1 MKGGCEQL
9 RLLHNL
15 SRTPAPTES
24 HLSRTPHLRLL
35 TLAAPAALALLSG
48 CAQLPP
54 QAVDADAHQVQVQ
67 ADREAVRRNVAPLR
81 ATLGLDEAIARALK
95 YNLDRR
101 ARLMEQAMAV
111 QQYDASQYDALPR
124 LVAAAGYSARDS
136 DRLARSVN
144 SVTGQQIGVD
154 PSVSQTRQHTLA
166 QMDLTWNLL
175 DYGLA
180 RYNTEQAGDRV
191 LAAAERRRKATHLL
205 VQDVRVAYW
214 RAASAQRLRDE
225 VRATLTLAEEAMT
238 DARQAEEEKLRA
250 PLDSLRYQ
258 RQLTENMRLLE
269 SIEQELVTARYDLA
283 GLINAPVM
291 LQVTLDSDPTLDNT
305 DLLATPAEA
314 MEDQALA
321 QNADLREQAYQRRIA
336 ATEVHKVLARA
347 YPNLSFSLGA
357 RYDTDSYLVHKS
369 WNEAGLQ
376 ASYNLFN
383 LLSLPSQKRAAEA
396 GVALADQRRLAAHVA
411 VVTQVYV
418 AREQLSSARQQFK
431 RAHALWALD
440 SKITEQMNRREQAQA
455 GSKLERVAAQT
466 TSIISLLRRY
476 QALAQVHAAT
486 SRLQAT
492 LGVDPLP
499 DSSDDLTLEQISTQ
513 VRSRLL
519 GS

>member
-1 MKGGCEQL
+1 MSRPSHP
-9 RLLHNL
+9 RLI
-15 SRTPAPTES
+15 A
-24 HLSRTPHLRLL
+24 LL
-35 TLAAPAALALLSG
+35 ALTTLAG

-54 QAVDADAHQVQVQ
+54 P
-67 ADREAVRRNVAPLR
+67 APLGADDHQAR
-81 ATLGLDEAIARALK
+81 IAADKAAIVRDVEPVGATLALDEAIARALK

-101 ARLMEQAMAV
+101 ARLLEQAMAL
-111 QQYDASQYDALPR
+111 QQYDASGHDMLPR

-136 DRLARSVN
+136 DRLSRSVN
-144 SVTGQQIGVD
+144 AVTGQPLGVD
-154 PSVSQTRQHTLA
+154 PSVSQERQHTLA
-166 QMDLTWNLL
+166 QLDLTWNLL

-180 RYNTEQAGDRV
+180 RYNTQQAGDRV

-214 RAASAQRLRDE
+214 RAASAQRLRGE
-225 VRATLTLAEEAMT
+225 VRETLKLADEAMA
-238 DARQAEEEKLRA
+238 DARRAEGEKLRA
-250 PLDSLRYQ
+250 PLDALRYQ

-269 SIEQELVTARYDLA
+269 SIEQELATARYELA
-283 GLINAPVM
+283 GLVNMPVM
-291 LQVTLDSDPTLDNT
+291 AEVALDAATAGSSQTGDAPPAGR
-305 DLLATPAEA
+305 DLLATPVEA

-336 ATEVHKVLARA
+336 ATEVRKVLARA

-369 WNEAGLQ
+369 WHEAGVQ

-383 LLSLPSQKRAAEA
+383 LLSVPAQQRAAEA

-411 VVTQVYV
+411 VITQVHV
-418 AREQLSSARQQFK
+418 AREQLAGARLQFQ
-431 RAHALWALD
+431 RADALWQLD
-440 SKITEQMNRREQAQA
+440 TRIMEQTLRREQAQA

-466 TSIISLLRRY
+466 TSIVSLLRRY
-476 QALAQVHAAT
+476 QALAQMHAAT

-492 LGVDPLP
+492 LGIDPLP
-499 DSSDDLTLEQISTQ
+499 DSSDDLSLDQLRAQ

-519 GS
+519 AD

>member
-1 MKGGCEQL
+1 MSRYL
-9 RLLHNL
+9 PHRLI
-15 SRTPAPTES
+15 AM
-24 HLSRTPHLRLL
+24 
-35 TLAAPAALALLSG
+35 AALATLAG

-54 QAVDADAHQVQVQ
+54 PAALGAQDHLDRVA
-67 ADREAVRRNVAPLR
+67 ADRAAVVRNVVPVGP
-81 ATLGLDEAIARALK
+81 TLGLDEAIARALK

-101 ARLMEQAMAV
+101 ARLLEQAMAL
-111 QQYDASQYDALPR
+111 QQYDASGHDMLPR

-136 DRLARSVN
+136 DRLSRSVN
-144 SVTGQQIGVD
+144 AVTGQPLGVD
-154 PSVSQTRQHTLA
+154 PSVSQERQHTLT
-166 QMDLTWNLL
+166 QLDLTWNLL

-180 RYNTEQAGDRV
+180 RYNTQQAGDRV

-214 RAASAQRLRDE
+214 RAASAQRLRGE
-225 VRATLTLAEEAMT
+225 VRETLRLADEAMA
-238 DARQAEEEKLRA
+238 DARQAESERLRA
-250 PLDSLRYQ
+250 PLDALRYQ

-269 SIEQELVTARYDLA
+269 SIEQELATARYELA
-283 GLINAPVM
+283 GLVNMPVM
-291 LQVTLDSDPTLDNT
+291 AEVALDAAATGATPVGT
-305 DLLATPAEA
+305 DLLATPVEA

-336 ATEVHKVLARA
+336 ATEVRKVLARA

-369 WNEAGLQ
+369 WHEAGLQ

-383 LLSLPSQKRAAEA
+383 LLSVPAQQRAAEA

-411 VVTQVYV
+411 VITQVHV
-418 AREQLSSARQQFK
+418 AREQLAGARLQFQ
-431 RAHALWALD
+431 RADALWQLD
-440 SKITEQMNRREQAQA
+440 TRIMEQTLRREQAQA

-466 TSIISLLRRY
+466 TSIVSLLRRY
-476 QALAQVHAAT
+476 QALAQMHAAT

-492 LGVDPLP
+492 LGIDPLP
-499 DSSDDLTLEQISTQ
+499 DSSDDLSLDQIREQ

-519 GS
+519 AG